1 MNKMVPKGLSIIYI
15 YAYNRISMCIYIY
28 IDNYI
33 YIYIHTYIQSH
44 TVYIYIYMY
53 IITLIPIH
61 NHRNLPRT
69 LMSSISDGEP
79 EILTVSLPN
88 RGLVGFTVPAKK
100 DDYVTS
106 FHERVDPVL

>member
-1 MNKMVPKGLSIIYI
+1 
-15 YAYNRISMCIYIY
+15 
-28 IDNYI
+28 
-33 YIYIHTYIQSH
+33 
-44 TVYIYIYMY
+44 MY

>member
-1 MNKMVPKGLSIIYI
+1 MFGPKS
-15 YAYNRISMCIYIY
+15 
-28 IDNYI
+28 
-33 YIYIHTYIQSH
+33 
-44 TVYIYIYMY
+44 
-53 IITLIPIH
+53 
-61 NHRNLPRT
+61 LPQT